1 MTVEQVKSGQTV
13 LFLWGGIP
21 DHGALESSAVKI
33 KEKVGSDGFL
43 QVENESILL
52 QCKLV
57 RTLVCIHHIHKHISR
72 NLCVEF
78 KNSYIVNLNILNQRL
93 PSLQNYFCH
102 KVALDM

>member
-52 QCKLV
+52 QC
-57 RTLVCIHHIHKHISR
+57 
-72 NLCVEF
+72 
-78 KNSYIVNLNILNQRL
+78 
-93 PSLQNYFCH
+93 
-102 KVALDM
+102 